1 MKNKF
6 KLLSFLLIA
15 NGVFGQV
22 PITNTDPSGNASGT
36 NNQQYWSRGGNTS
49 AIGTNNVFGTAA
61 TFNSPIYTVT
71 NGVNR
76 TKLNGSFTN
85 SANQYDIDGY
95 TTFGNTNTT
104 VNTSGYMLLGPN
116 GTFQTEPTLNI
127 YNNKGAYSL
136 LHLNGTAPIQQN
148 GYRPWMKTGITFTD
162 NQDMSYFGLRQ
173 IGTGLDW
180 TETVMNWSD
189 NQGGLEDDMC
199 FRFTGAPTSST
210 TIDMAN
216 LRSTV
221 DLDGLHI
228 ARYTANGRYALGNTF
243 GYIAAPGHPLGYV
256 APQSL
261 FHMSYDRQNGA
272 ANEAY
277 GFMQVTYRDAGAV
290 LGSGETEQDGLRLG
304 IDNDIITSGGT
315 SSLSSY
321 LRWQENTPFIIQTD
335 WNNTP
340 GGIQQGERLRV
351 SSINAPGVPNPLNL
365 NANTTRVAIS
375 YDGSNPITQPRSL
388 LHLGYNTGTLLG
400 PGGAADGWRN
410 WMEIGAF
417 TSNGTD
423 NMYIGLKNEGT
434 DRMDAVVNWGD
445 NQVSGTMP
453 GQNNGPDNLRFIFT
467 STTTAV
473 TGTGDPISQSNSG
486 LEVARMEPNKASTMP
501 ATNFGMVGIGN
512 FYSANTAAADIVDAK
527 LDIDGDL
534 RIRTVTQVDTLTR
547 VLVIDE
553 NDHNRVHWK
562 NIQTG
567 GLACW
572 DLNGNGI
579 GDLNEDIDGNGIYNA
594 LDCQGIQG
602 VAGPTGPTG
611 PQGIAGPTGPQGLTG
626 AAGPQGPIGLTGP
639 QGATGPV
646 GPQGP
651 IGLTG
656 AVGPQGPAGF
666 STGAH
671 NGTSMSTI
679 DPTKVSFGNDVGQ
692 TIGELLSD
700 REVPMNNN
708 NIYFTDGNANGN
720 SDNRIGI
727 GTINA
732 QARMHVKVNDI
743 IQEASATGL
752 VIENNQQTSNAV
764 SNGAIVN
771 MDAAN
776 IENNAYQANVSGA
789 YNNNGFIGITTGG
802 TFNNAVLGQSFDA
815 IENRGVVGEAISN
828 TIPANSNYGT
838 TGIARSGRQNVG
850 GDFIGE
856 GQNIISNLNYGVRA
870 LTGGFGLNN
879 YGLFAEATNSNS
891 NLSSTNYALY
901 GRATYLPNF
910 WAGYF
915 EGNVHVTGNIT
926 TNGGSFIASDSQFKT
941 GVQDINN
948 ASSLLNQLQPKTY
961 HLDTANYQDFNFE
974 SDLQMGLIAQEVE
987 LVIPTIVGNHVRPA
1001 QFDST
1006 GVEISPA
1013 ISFKGVEYEEL
1024 IPLLVA
1030 GHKEQSATIDSLQ
1043 TANEDLQE
1051 QVTDLNDRLTQLENC
1066 LSGILPFLCQMN
1078 NSSIQPTQQE
1088 VQEQLASL
1096 LPSAERTAI
1105 NVNLSNKNAIVLN
1118 QNVPNPFAEST
1129 MITYSVP
1136 SSVQKAQIHF
1146 YDGTGKLINSVD
1158 ITERGNGQLNVFAND
1173 LSSGVYTYSLVA
1185 DGQVVS
1191 TKRMVKE

>member
-1 MKNKF
+1 MKKIIKIWIPISLF
-6 KLLSFLLIA
+6 ISTLSFAQQAPTLNL
-15 NGVFGQV
+15 
-22 PITNTDPSGNASGT
+22 PSGAVASGQ
-36 NNQQYWSRGGNTS
+36 NNQQFWSRAGNNNS
-49 AIGTNNVFGTAA
+49 VGSNNILGTLW
-61 TFNSPIYTVT
+61 NSPIYFYT
-71 NGVNR
+71 NGLSRLTLMGTNPTGSITGSLGLGTILPLSYFQISNFTSGAFSPQGKLFRTDGVNTLMNQWQFYTGPNAAASTQKFR
-76 TKLNGSFTN
+76 IYTNINSTGDLGTLQNEDNITLEASRRDMIFNAGGDIERMRILGQDHVLPIGPWFATARQGNVGIGTPHPLTMLHIGGENGS
-85 SANQYDIDGY
+85 
-95 TTFGNTNTT
+95 
-104 VNTSGYMLLGPN
+104 
-116 GTFQTEPTLNI
+116 
-127 YNNKGAYSL
+127 GA
-136 LHLNGTAPIQQN
+136 
-148 GYRPWMKTGITFTD
+148 
-162 NQDMSYFGLRQ
+162 
-173 IGTGLDW
+173 
-180 TETVMNWSD
+180 
-189 NQGGLEDDMC
+189 
-199 FRFTGAPTSST
+199 
-210 TIDMAN
+210 
-216 LRSTV
+216 
-221 DLDGLHI
+221 
-228 ARYTANGRYALGNTF
+228 
-243 GYIAAPGHPLGYV
+243 
-256 APQSL
+256 
-261 FHMSYDRQNGA
+261 
-272 ANEAY
+272 
-277 GFMQVTYRDAGAV
+277 
-290 LGSGETEQDGLRLG
+290 
-304 IDNDIITSGGT
+304 
-315 SSLSSY
+315 
-321 LRWQENTPFIIQTD
+321 
-335 WNNTP
+335 
-340 GGIQQGERLRV
+340 
-351 SSINAPGVPNPLNL
+351 
-365 NANTTRVAIS
+365 
-375 YDGSNPITQPRSL
+375 
-388 LHLGYNTGTLLG
+388 
-400 PGGAADGWRN
+400 GWRN
-410 WMEIGAF
+410 WMNIGTFFASF
-417 TSNGTD
+417 DGTD
-423 NMYIGLKNEGT
+423 NMYVGLKEIGPDLNE
-434 DRMDAVVNWGD
+434 AIINWG
-445 NQVSGTMP
+445 
-453 GQNNGPDNLRFIFT
+453 NNPSNSPLQSDRLRFVF
-467 STTTAV
+467 
-473 TGTGDPISQSNSG
+473 
-486 LEVARMEPNKASTMP
+486 
-501 ATNFGMVGIGN
+501 
-512 FYSANTAAADIVDAK
+512 TAAP
-527 LDIDGDL
+527 
-534 RIRTVTQVDTLTR
+534 
-547 VLVIDE
+547 
-553 NDHNRVHWK
+553 
-562 NIQTG
+562 
-567 GLACW
+567 
-572 DLNGNGI
+572 GNGI
-579 GDLNEDIDGNGIYNA
+579 ASTVNGLEIARMWANNQNDGRMGIGDFYTPNLNPQNTLEIRASAGSPYWASAGGTSGLRFTFLTASSATIANPGSGVLAVDDDGDVVYVDA
-594 LDCQGIQG
+594 T
-602 VAGPTGPTG
+602 A
-611 PQGIAGPTGPQGLTG
+611 LTG
-626 AAGPQGPIGLTGP
+626 AQGPAGPQGPIGLTGATGP

-679 DPTKVSFGNDVGQ
+679 DPTKVSFGNNVGQ

-727 GTINA
+727 GTYNA

-1088 VQEQLASL
+1088 VQEQL
-1096 LPSAERTAI
+1096 RTAI

>member
-1 MKNKF
+1 MKKI
-6 KLLSFLLIA
+6 KLVLGLMILPFI
-15 NGVFGQV
+15 GVSQS
-22 PITNTDPSGNASGT
+22 TTAT
-36 NNQQYWSRGGNTS
+36 NNQN
-49 AIGTNNVFGTAA
+49 IGQTRYLGFDNNF
-61 TFNSPIYTVT
+61 PLRTVT

-76 TKLNGSFTN
+76 TKLNGTFTT

-104 VNTSGYMLLGPN
+104 VNTTGYMLLGPN
-116 GTFQTEPTLNI
+116 GTFQTQPTLNI
-127 YNNKGAYSL
+127 YNDKGAYSL

-173 IGTGLDW
+173 IGTAIDW

-243 GYIAAPGHPLGYV
+243 GYTSAPGHPLGYV

-304 IDNDIITSGGT
+304 IDNDIISSGGT

-602 VAGPTGPTG
+602 VAGSTGPTG

-626 AAGPQGPIGLTGP
+626 AAGPQGAIGLTGSTGP

-679 DPTKVSFGNDVGQ
+679 DPTKVSFGNNVGQ

-708 NIYFTDGNANGN
+708 NIYFTDNNAVAGNGENKIGVGTTSPSARVHITVN
-720 SDNRIGI
+720 S
-727 GTINA
+727 
-732 QARMHVKVNDI
+732 V
-743 IQEASATGL
+743 IQENTPVGL
-752 VIENNQQTSNAV
+752 IVENSQTTSNGFSIGSNIIV
-764 SNGAIVN
+764 NGAN
-771 MDAAN
+771 TLNSGEN
-776 IENNAYQANVSGA
+776 ISVSGA
-789 YNNNGFIGITTGG
+789 ANNFGLDAGTTGG
-802 TFNNAVLGQSFDA
+802 TQNS
-815 IENRGVVGEAISN
+815 GVIGRATEGSISNYGLTGEAIST
-828 TIPANSNYGT
+828 TIVANNNFGVFAT
-838 TGIARSGRQNVG
+838 AVNGINNNAGCFQAG
-850 GDFIGE
+850 G
-856 GQNIISNLNYGVRA
+856 NNAAVTVNSYGVKTVA
-870 LTGGFGLNN
+870 SGNGLNN
-879 YGLFAEATNSNS
+879 YGVYSQASQGVNNYGIYSETN
-891 NLSSTNYALY
+891 
-901 GRATYLPNF
+901 YLPNTF
-910 WAGYF
+910 AGF
-915 EGNVHVTGNIT
+915 FIGNVHVQGDIT
-926 TNGGSFIASDSQFKT
+926 ASGTISTPSDQQFKT
-941 GVQDINN
+941 DIQNLSG
-948 ASSLLNQLQPKTY
+948 AMTLINQLEPHTY
-961 HLDTANYQDFNFE
+961 YLDTINYPDFGFE
-974 SDLQMGLIAQEVE
+974 SDQQMGLVAQEVE
-987 LVIPTIVGNHVRPA
+987 QVIPSLVSNHIRPA
-1001 QFDST
+1001 QYDSL
-1006 GVEISPA
+1006 GVETSPLVNY
-1013 ISFKGVEYEEL
+1013 KGVEYEEL
-1024 IPLLVA
+1024 IPLLIA
-1030 GHKEQSATIDSLQ
+1030 GIQEQDSKIDSL
-1043 TANEDLQE
+1043 TNVNTSINNYNDSLENV
-1051 QVTDLNDRLTQLENC
+1051 VTDLNDRLTQLENC

-1088 VQEQLASL
+1088 VQEQL
-1096 LPSAERTAI
+1096 RTAI

-1129 MITYSVP
+1129 TITYSVP

>member
-1 MKNKF
+1 MIHKKISV
-6 KLLSFLLIA
+6 LLSTMALTTIVYA
-15 NGVFGQV
+15 QQPPQG
-22 PITNTDPSGNASGT
+22 TSGGGAFWR
-36 NNQQYWSRGGNTS
+36 QGGN
-49 AIGTNNVFGTAA
+49 IGGPGAPNIFGTA
-61 TFNSPIYTVT
+61 TTNNNPIYTQT

-76 TKLNGSFTN
+76 TKLNGSFTT

-104 VNTSGYMLLGPN
+104 VNTTGYMLLGPN
-116 GTFQTEPTLNI
+116 GTFQTQPTLNI
-127 YNNKGAYSL
+127 YNDKGAYSL

-173 IGTGLDW
+173 IGTALDW

-228 ARYTANGRYALGNTF
+228 ARFTANGRYALGNTF
-243 GYIAAPGHPLGYV
+243 GYTSAPGHPIGYV

-304 IDNDIITSGGT
+304 IDNDIITSGGM

-340 GGIQQGERLRV
+340 GGIQNGERLRV
-351 SSINAPGVPNPLNL
+351 SSINAPGVPNPLGL

-410 WMEIGAF
+410 WMEIGTF

-423 NMYIGLKNEGT
+423 NMYVGLKNEGT

-445 NQVSGTMP
+445 NQVSGTIP
-453 GQNNGPDNLRFIFT
+453 GQINGPDNLRFIFT
-467 STTTAV
+467 STTTAL
-473 TGTGDPISQSNSG
+473 TGTGDPISQSNNG

-512 FYSANTAAADIVDAK
+512 FYSANTAPADIVDAK

-579 GDLNEDIDGNGIYNA
+579 GDLNEDIDGNGIYDA

-602 VAGPTGPTG
+602 
-611 PQGIAGPTGPQGLTG
+611 IAGPIGPAGATGPQGLTG
-626 AAGPQGPIGLTGP
+626 AVGPQGPQGLTGSTGPQGVAGPSGPVGSQGPIGLTGP
-639 QGATGPV
+639 A
-646 GPQGP
+646 
-651 IGLTG
+651 
-656 AVGPQGPAGF
+656 GPQGPAGF

-679 DPTKVSFGNDVGQ
+679 DPTKVSFGNNVGQ

-708 NIYFTDGNANGN
+708 NIYFTDNNAIAGNGE
-720 SDNRIGI
+720 NRIGV
-727 GTINA
+727 GTTNA
-732 QARMHVKVNDI
+732 QARMHIRVNDL
-743 IQEASATGL
+743 IQESSATGL
-752 VIENNQQTSNAV
+752 VIENNQQTNNAV

-771 MDAAN
+771 MNASN
-776 IENNAYQANVSGA
+776 NENNAYQANVSGA
-789 YNNNGFIGITTGG
+789 NNNNGFIGVTTGG
-802 TFNNAVLGQSFDA
+802 NQNNAVLGRSDDAFDS
-815 IENRGVVGEAISN
+815 NRGVVGEAHS
-828 TIPANSNYGT
+828 YGT
-838 TGIARSGRQNVG
+838 PSNVNIGVTGVARFGRENVG
-850 GDFIGE
+850 GHFVGE
-856 GQNIISNLNYGVRA
+856 GQNNITNLNYGVRA
-870 LTGGFGLNN
+870 LTGGYGLNN
-879 YGLFAEATNSNS
+879 FGLFAEAANNNSNP
-891 NLSSTNYALY
+891 NSTNYAMY
-901 GRATYLPNF
+901 GRAVYLPNF

-915 EGNVHVTGNIT
+915 EGNVNVTGNIT
-926 TNGGSFIASDSQFKT
+926 TNGGSFIASDSQFKI

-987 LVIPTIVGNHVRPA
+987 LVIPTIVGNHIRPA

-1088 VQEQLASL
+1088 VQEQL
-1096 LPSAERTAI
+1096 RTAI
-1105 NVNLSNKNAIVLN
+1105 TVNLSNKNAIVLN

-1129 MITYSVP
+1129 TITYSVP

-1146 YDGTGKLINSVD
+1146 YDGTGKLINTVD